1 MINDHFEIT
10 MAEGFRIG
18 DGAHATG
25 NEIILVLQ
33 TSMHG
38 RGIVSTSGISRVR
51 NGFGL

>member
-1 MINDHFEIT
+1 MIIDHFEIT

-18 DGAHATG
+18 DGTHATG

-38 RGIVSTSGISRVR
+38 RGIVSSFCSGGGRD
-51 NGFGL
+51 GCG